1 MFISKRFL
9 DRRTVLRGMGAAVAL
24 PLLDAMVPA
33 ATALAKTA
41 AKPELRFGAV
51 YIPNGTIMGSTQF
64 KDLWTP
70 ETMGTGFAFTPI
82 LKPLEPLRDQ
92 IVVVSNLDRAGGPAN
107 DAHAPSAAGWLS
119 GAVAKR
125 TEGEDFRVGTTIDQV
140 VAKAIGQDTPFP
152 SLEVATENF
161 TGYVGSCSTGYSCA
175 YLNTLSWAT
184 PTTPLPTETN
194 PGVLFER
201 LFGRAGTAAQRRA
214 RRQIDRSILDSI
226 EGDVRDLE
234 RNLGSRDRGRLT
246 EYLDHV
252 REIERRI
259 QRTEG
264 ENRGAVVGLDAPVGV
279 PESHEEHAELMF
291 DLLQVAYATNL
302 TRVFCFM
309 VARELSN
316 RAYPNLGI
324 SEGHHDVSHHGN
336 KPEPMAKQA
345 KINTY
350 HTQLFARFL
359 EKLRTTPDGDGSL
372 LDHSLIVYGS
382 GMGNG
387 NVHSGSPL
395 PLLAAGGGVGRGHRH
410 IMAPAGTPIGDFWV
424 GIANMFEEAPRES
437 FGESTGRLDLW

>member
-1 MFISKRFL
+1 MFISKKLL
-9 DRRTVLRGMGAAVAL
+9 DRRTVLRGVGTTVAL

-41 AKPELRFGAV
+41 ARPTPRFGAV
-51 YIPNGTIMGSTQF
+51 YVPNGAIMGSTLF
-64 KDLWTP
+64 ADLWTP
-70 ETMGTGFAFTPI
+70 RATGAGFEFSPI
-82 LKPLEPLRDQ
+82 LKPLERLRNHV
-92 IVVVSNLDRAGGPAN
+92 VVVSNLDRAGGPEN
-107 DAHAPSAAGWLS
+107 DAHAPAAAGWLS

-125 TEGEDFRVGTTIDQV
+125 TEAEDVRVGTTIDQV

-184 PTTPLPTETN
+184 PTTPLPTEID
-194 PGVLFER
+194 PRVLFER

-214 RRQIDRSILDSI
+214 RLEADRSILDSI
-226 EGDVRDLE
+226 EAEVRGLERDLG
-234 RNLGSRDRGRLT
+234 NRDRARLA

-259 QRTEG
+259 QQAEHEST
-264 ENRGAVVGLDAPVGV
+264 AATVSIDAPIGV
-279 PESHEEHAELMF
+279 PETHQAHAELLF
-291 DLLQVAYATNL
+291 DLLKVAWEANL

-309 VARELSN
+309 MARELSN
-316 RAYPNLGI
+316 RAYPDLGI
-324 SEGHHDVSHHGN
+324 TEGHHEVSHHGN
-336 KPEPMAKQA
+336 KPEQIAKHA

-350 HTQLFARFL
+350 HSQLFANFL
-359 EKLRTTPDGDGSL
+359 EKLRATPDGDGSL
-372 LDHSLIVYGS
+372 LDHALIVYGS

-395 PLLAAGGGVGRGHRH
+395 PLIAAGGGAGKGGRH
-410 IMAPAGTPIGDFWV
+410 IAATPHTPIGNLWL
-424 GIANMFEEAPRES
+424 GIANTFEPQPRER
-437 FGESTGRLDLW
+437 FGESTGVFELA